1 MTAIKVRREHS
12 LIVVQKIGDDFPLS
26 FCKLA

>member
-26 FCKLA
+26 FSKFA